1 MKKIRYDKISTYFK
15 LNFKSFIIATVTG
28 IVFNSLMALVPIIQG
43 KLIDAFKA
51 QEDAKY
57 IISFALIFLIFIIFI
72 QINRFFK
79 RYYVRDFSNKMVLQ
93 MRTASFYNMIT
104 SDISEFTKTSK
115 GDIMNKN
122 LLEFIKRLN
131 KSMIMF

>member
-1 MKKIRYDKISTYFK
+1 
-15 LNFKSFIIATVTG
+15 
-28 IVFNSLMALVPIIQG
+28 MALVQISQG

-72 QINRFFK
+72 QVNRFFK
-79 RYYVRDFSNKMVLQ
+79 RYYVRDISNKMVLQ

>member
-1 MKKIRYDKISTYFK
+1 
-15 LNFKSFIIATVTG
+15 
-28 IVFNSLMALVPIIQG
+28 MALVQISQG

-72 QINRFFK
+72 QVNRFFK

-131 KSMIMF
+131 KSMIMFQKNILKLIRKLIHMMLCFLQ

>member
-1 MKKIRYDKISTYFK
+1 
-15 LNFKSFIIATVTG
+15 
-28 IVFNSLMALVPIIQG
+28 MALVQISQG

-72 QINRFFK
+72 QVNLFFK
-79 RYYVRDFSNKMVLQ
+79 RYYVRDISNKMVLQ